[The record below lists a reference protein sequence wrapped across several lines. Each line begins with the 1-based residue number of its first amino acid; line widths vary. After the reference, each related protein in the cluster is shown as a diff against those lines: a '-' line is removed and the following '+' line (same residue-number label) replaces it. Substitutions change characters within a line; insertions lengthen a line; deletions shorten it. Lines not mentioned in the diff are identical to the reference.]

1 MVRLTE
7 EQKAIL
13 NCYEGGRTKILHEI
27 RAGAEEIRVTGE
39 DAEML
44 EMLEDLIGQIA
55 TCTNKEFFQMKRE
68 CLFDSEEEC
77 GIISVGDT
85 LF

>member
-1 MVRLTE
+1 MMRLTE

-13 NCYEGGRTKILHEI
+13 NCYKGGRTKILHEL
-27 RAGAEEIRVTGE
+27 RVGAEEIRVTGE

-44 EMLEDLIGQIA
+44 EMLEDLIGQLA

-68 CLFDSEEEC
+68 CLFDLEKEETTISEEVE
-77 GIISVGDT
+77 S
-85 LF
+85 

>member
-1 MVRLTE
+1 MMRLTE

-13 NCYEGGRTKILHEI
+13 NCYEGGRTKILHEL
-27 RAGAEEIRVTGE
+27 RVGAEESRVTGE

-44 EMLEDLIGQIA
+44 EMLEDLIGQLA

-68 CLFDSEEEC
+68 CLLDSEEEC

>member
-1 MVRLTE
+1 MMRLTE

-13 NCYEGGRTKILHEI
+13 NCYEDGRTKILNEM
-27 RAGAEEIRVTGE
+27 RVGAEEIRVTGE

-44 EMLEDLIGQIA
+44 EMLEDLIGQLA

-68 CLFDSEEEC
+68 CLLDSEE
-77 GIISVGDT
+77 
-85 LF
+85 

>member
-1 MVRLTE
+1 MRLTE

-13 NCYEGGRTKILHEI
+13 NCYEGGRTKILHKM

-44 EMLEDLIGQIA
+44 EMLEDLIGQLA

-68 CLFDSEEEC
+68 CLLDSEEEC

>member
-1 MVRLTE
+1 M
-7 EQKAIL
+7 
-13 NCYEGGRTKILHEI
+13 NCYEGGRTKILYEM
-27 RAGAEEIRVTGE
+27 RVGAEEIRVTGE

-44 EMLEDLIGQIA
+44 EMLEDLIGQLA
-55 TCTNKEFFQMKRE
+55 TCTNKEFFQMKRK
-68 CLFDSEEEC
+68 CLLDSEEEC